1 MKNLKI
7 AALALF
13 ATAAVSAQDLSANQI
28 PSDLNSNFQK
38 AYPNATDVEW
48 EKEGM
53 NYKVE
58 FDNDKMENE
67 IWYSEDGSIVKS
79 EIEITENDLPS
90 AISTM
95 LKKNYS
101 EYKVDEVD
109 LINEN
114 GKKMYEIELEKW
126 FSEDKKILV
135 TENGELISEMK

>member
-1 MKNLKI
+1 
-7 AALALF
+7 
-13 ATAAVSAQDLSANQI
+13 
-28 PSDLNSNFQK
+28 
-38 AYPNATDVEW
+38 
-48 EKEGM
+48 
-53 NYKVE
+53 
-58 FDNDKMENE
+58 
-67 IWYSEDGSIVKS
+67 
-79 EIEITENDLPS
+79 
-90 AISTM
+90 M

>member
-67 IWYSEDGSIVKS
+67 IWYSKDGSIVKS

>member
-1 MKNLKI
+1 
-7 AALALF
+7 
-13 ATAAVSAQDLSANQI
+13 
-28 PSDLNSNFQK
+28 LNSNFQK

-67 IWYSEDGSIVKS
+67 IWYSKDGSIVKF
-79 EIEITENDLPS
+79 EMEITKNDLPS
-90 AISTM
+90 AISTI
-95 LKKNYS
+95 LKTNYP